1 MKRHVGTFF
10 IIVGIII
17 IIIPLYGRYQA
28 QKQQREI
35 LDDYLND
42 TSSMADVEEID
53 SLNNNFD
60 WANNEENQDE
70 LSLGVNEAVAII
82 DEYNGEGGD
91 ESNVKSGQRI
101 KQKPKAIGIMEIPKI
116 DVYLPIA
123 DGVDLATLKFAL
135 GHMPS
140 SAKLGQVGNSV
151 VAGHR
156 CHSAGVYFNRLDEV
170 EIDDLVTVKSGGKDY
185 VYKVYEILVVEPTD
199 TSVLRGS
206 KDSKV
211 LTLITCTPKYKSTHR
226 LIVHAVLVE
235 E

>member
-1 MKRHVGTFF
+1 MKRHLGTAL
-10 IIVGIII
+10 III
-17 IIIPLYGRYQA
+17 GILIVAIPLYGRYKS

-35 LDDYLND
+35 LDSYLND
-42 TSSMADVEEID
+42 MEAVADNEELD
-53 SLNNNFD
+53 SLNSNFD
-60 WANNEENQDE
+60 WANDENNQDE
-70 LSLGVNEAVAII
+70 LNLGGNEAIAII

-91 ESNVKSGQRI
+91 GANVKNGQRI
-101 KQKPKAIGIMEIPKI
+101 KQKPKAIGIMDIPKI

-123 DGVDLATLKFAL
+123 EGVGLEILKFAL

-140 SAKLGQVGNSV
+140 SAKIGEVGNCV

-156 CHSAGVYFNRLDEV
+156 CHSAGVFFNRLDEL
-170 EIDDLVTVKSGGKDY
+170 EIDDTVTVKSGGKDY